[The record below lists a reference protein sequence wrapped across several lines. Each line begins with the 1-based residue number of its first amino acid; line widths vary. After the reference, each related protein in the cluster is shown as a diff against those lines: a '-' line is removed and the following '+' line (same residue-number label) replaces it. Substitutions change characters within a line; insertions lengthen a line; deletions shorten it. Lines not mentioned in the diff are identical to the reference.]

1 MKRKTTPPLTGKEKE
16 VKELTLA
23 LIAEWKKS
31 SERERGQTS
40 NRRRG
45 GRDTSDHP

>member
-31 SERERGQTS
+31 SERERGLRSTND
-40 NRRRG
+40 NRQHRAE
-45 GRDTSDHP
+45 RD